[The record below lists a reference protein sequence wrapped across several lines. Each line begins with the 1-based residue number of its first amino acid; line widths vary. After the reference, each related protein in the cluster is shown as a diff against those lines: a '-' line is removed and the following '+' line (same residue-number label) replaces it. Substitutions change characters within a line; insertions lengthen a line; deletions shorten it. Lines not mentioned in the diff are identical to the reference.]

1 MIARIEHGVLLT
13 GREIEAVGYAIKLAQ
28 RVRARNGLPVSRD
41 LAALAAA
48 LAATGQSDSPGQP
61 EDDTDFIAVSAA
73 ADLLGASERTAR
85 RLAPRL
91 GGRKIGGRWLVDRQ
105 AVVEHAAGQA
115 RMEESS

>member
-1 MIARIEHGVLLT
+1 MIARVEHAVLLT

-105 AVVEHAAGQA
+105 AVAEHAAGQA
-115 RMEESS
+115 RMEET

>member
-1 MIARIEHGVLLT
+1 MITPIERGVLLT
-13 GREIEAVGYAIKLAQ
+13 GRDLKAVLYAIKLAQ

-61 EDDTDFIAVSAA
+61 EEDTDFIAVSAA
-73 ADLLGASERTAR
+73 ADLLGASERTVR

-91 GGRKIGGRWLVDRQ
+91 GGRKIGGRWVVDRQ
-105 AVVEHAAGQA
+105 AVAEHAAGQA
-115 RMEESS
+115 RMEGS